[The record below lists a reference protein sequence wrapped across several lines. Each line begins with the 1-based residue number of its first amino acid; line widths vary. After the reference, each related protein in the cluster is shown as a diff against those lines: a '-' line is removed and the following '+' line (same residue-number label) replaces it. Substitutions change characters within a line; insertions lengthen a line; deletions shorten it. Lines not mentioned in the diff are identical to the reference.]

1 MRGMEREG
9 EDLHYAEFFEQGN
22 IKPKI
27 TPERAR
33 IILQDNGLTVTQDQ
47 AAAILVFLQRL
58 ALIILAPTNHK

>member
-1 MRGMEREG
+1 MRSMEKDG
-9 EDLHYAEFFEQGN
+9 EDLRDVGFFEQSN

-47 AAAILVFLQRL
+47 AAEILVFLQRL
-58 ALIILAPTNHK
+58 ALIFLASTNHI